1 MKNRKFIIFGKGYL
15 ASNIYFLNNKK
26 FQHIETFNDIKKIK
40 LDSKINYIIYYFAI
54 RKSKSINY
62 NLNLYKNL
70 TKYFHNTNYKI
81 IYFSTTEQNKNNY
94 SNIHKEIEKNIDKTK
109 NLIMRVCQI
118 YGGDISGS
126 NVYGVN
132 GFINQIRSKKFLT
145 INSDYQN
152 RRKYLSIF
160 KLNEV
165 IRNKNLLSRN
175 GIIYMA
181 SKKDFSF
188 LELLKIINKFSR
200 NKIDVF
206 IKTIEKQKK
215 PKKILYENRFKKI
228 LFNENFEKNIKK
240 LL

>member
-1 MKNRKFIIFGKGYL
+1 MKNKKFIIYGKGYL

-26 FQHIETFNDIKKIK
+26 FQHIKNFNDIKKIK

-62 NLNLYKNL
+62 NLNVYKNL

-81 IYFSTTEQNKNNY
+81 IYFSTTERSKNKY
-94 SNIHKEIEKNIDKTK
+94 SIIHKEIEKNIDKTK

-118 YGGDISGS
+118 FGGDISSS

-132 GFINQIRSKKFLT
+132 GFVNQIRSKNFLT

-165 IRNKNLLSRN
+165 IRNKNLLSKN
-175 GIIYMA
+175 GIIYIA
-181 SKKDFSF
+181 SKKDFLF
-188 LELLKIINKFSR
+188 LEISKIINKFSQ
-200 NKIDVF
+200 NKICIFVNYKF
-206 IKTIEKQKK
+206 
-215 PKKILYENRFKKI
+215 
-228 LFNENFEKNIKK
+228 
-240 LL
+240 